1 MIYLDTNV
9 IIAFIDELDPRHS
22 DANELL
28 SSYSDDKIV
37 SRLTLIELASVYSRA
52 GLPDSLSLALYSI
65 RRVKARVMEVN
76 FDDVF
81 THTFKLA
88 PLLKLR
94 TLNLLHIAF
103 CKTIGVKRFI
113 TFDRDIISKSDV
125 IRNIGI
131 EVITK

>member
-81 THTFKLA
+81 IHAFKLA

-94 TLNLLHIAF
+94 TLNLSLIHI
-103 CKTIGVKRFI
+103 
-113 TFDRDIISKSDV
+113 
-125 IRNIGI
+125 
-131 EVITK
+131 